1 MKQWIVLSP
10 SKEVPSRSIW
20 RRLWDK
26 LKQRSAKTFALL
38 FASGLCLSLAVS
50 ACSSTNGANGANS
63 TATKPTSNPTAQQ
76 SNVIRIGYQKYGTL
90 TILKSRGSL
99 EERLK
104 PEGVSVQWVQFPAG
118 PQLLEAL
125 NAGSLDVGHT
135 GEAPPI
141 FAQAAGAP
149 LVYVANEP
157 PNPKG
162 EAILVPKNSPITD
175 VAGLK
180 GKKVALN
187 KGSNVHYLL
196 VEALKA
202 AGLKYSDIQP
212 AYLPPADARAAFEQG
227 KVDAWVI
234 WDPFFTAAK
243 RATGARVLRD
253 GEGLVANREFYLA
266 AKPFYEQYPDR
277 IKAILEELQKVD
289 DWAAAKPTEVAQRLS
304 PELGIDVPTLEEV
317 AKRRPY
323 GVQPITDEV
332 VNYQQKVAD
341 TFFELKL
348 LPKELRVSEVARVT
362 N

>member
-1 MKQWIVLSP
+1 MLSP

-20 RRLWDK
+20 KRLWDK

-38 FASGLCLSLAVS
+38 FAVGLCLSLAVS

-63 TATKPTSNPTAQQ
+63 TATKPTANPTTQQ

-348 LPKELRVSEVARVT
+348 LPKELRVSEVARAT
-362 N
+362 Q